1 MTNNKKLIPIKD
13 RAPKHALRSLNRITG
28 LNWDNLPA
36 SLLPNG
42 LVINGS
48 DNQKETYFTER
59 KRA

>member
-1 MTNNKKLIPIKD
+1 MACSKLIQIKD
-13 RAPKHALRSLNRITG
+13 RAPQQALESLNRITK
-28 LNWDNLPA
+28 LNWNNHPA

-48 DNQKETYFTER
+48 ENQEEAYFIER

>member
-1 MTNNKKLIPIKD
+1 MASNNKLINIKD
-13 RAPKHALRSLNRITG
+13 RAPKQALVSLNRVTG
-28 LNWDNLPA
+28 LNWGSHPT

-48 DNQKETYFTER
+48 DNQEEECVTER

>member
-1 MTNNKKLIPIKD
+1 MASNKKLIPIKD
-13 RAPKHALRSLNRITG
+13 RAPKHALKSLNRITG
-28 LNWDNLPA
+28 LNWDNHPT

-48 DNQKETYFTER
+48 ANQEEKYFTER